1 MKKMTK
7 RLTALGL
14 VALLVGALL
23 FLPVLPWS
31 ARCRHVVK
39 KIAAKAEMKIA
50 AWRGVAPRLITLSG
64 RIVAP
69 PQATQGAEVEA
80 LDSVSGWAAFADAR
94 GEFVLPD
101 VLWYPRA
108 SYTLVVTLND
118 YQRRQVQLDAPAQY
132 PAGGLL
138 NLGELALQDCCAI
151 EAANLQGQTA
161 VSYIDYDRAN
171 RAYYQSLFDELAA
184 ARASDEEKLE
194 AIARYV
200 AGKLTADDSA
210 DQAVPSR
217 YMNGESPRRVLETGS
232 RHCSKLVLAFAT
244 LAEAGNYKT
253 RILDLID
260 EPQQPSAHMVA
271 EVYYG
276 DRWHLYDPVAG
287 SAFRRPDGQI
297 ASYKEVRLES
307 RASFPRQLPAHLPA
321 LREPHGERVAR
332 LYRSGLHHTYYLKP

>member
-1 MKKMTK
+1 MKK
-7 RLTALGL
+7 RLTALCLG
-14 VALLVGALL
+14 ALLVGALL

-39 KIAAKAEMKIA
+39 KIAAKAEMKVA
-50 AWRGVAPRLITLSG
+50 AWRGASPRLITLSG
-64 RIVAP
+64 KIVSP
-69 PQATQGAEVEA
+69 PQAMKGAEVEA
-80 LDSVSGWAAFADAR
+80 LDSVSGWAACADAQ

-101 VLWYPRA
+101 VLWYPQA
-108 SYTLVVTLND
+108 GYTLVITLND
-118 YQRRQVQLDAPAQY
+118 YQKRQVQVSAPAQY

-151 EAANLQGQTA
+151 EATNLQGQTA

-184 ARASDEEKLE
+184 PRASDEEKLE
-194 AIARYV
+194 AVARYV
-200 AGKLTADDSA
+200 AGKLAADESA
-210 DQAVPSR
+210 DQAALSR

-244 LAEAGNYKT
+244 LVEAGNYKT

-260 EPQQPSAHMVA
+260 GPQERSAHMVA

-276 DRWHLYDPVAG
+276 DRWHLFDPVAG
-287 SAFRRPDGQI
+287 TAFRRPDGQV
-297 ASYKEVRLES
+297 ASYKEVRLEG
-307 RASFPRQLPAHLPA
+307 RANFPPALPAHLPA
-321 LREPHGERVAR
+321 LGEPHGERVAR